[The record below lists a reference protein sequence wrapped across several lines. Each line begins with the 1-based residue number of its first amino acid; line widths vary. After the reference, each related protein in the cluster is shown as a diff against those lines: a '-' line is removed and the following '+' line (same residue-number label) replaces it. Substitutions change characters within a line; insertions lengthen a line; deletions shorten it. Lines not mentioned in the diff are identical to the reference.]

1 MNQTIKIVCKGHF
14 QIEGQF
20 KSQLRK
26 LWTLIKKSCV
36 SYDIID
42 KK

>member
-1 MNQTIKIVCKGHF
+1 MNQTIKIVCKGNF

-26 LWTLIKKSCV
+26 LWTLNEKSCV
-36 SYDIID
+36 SYVIID
-42 KK
+42 KE

>member
-26 LWTLIKKSCV
+26 LWTLVKK
-36 SYDIID
+36 DIID
-42 KK
+42 KE

>member
-20 KSQLRK
+20 KSQLRN
-26 LWTLIKKSCV
+26 LWTLIKKSFV

-42 KK
+42 KE